1 MLSVKSK
8 SLCASY
14 PLPVCGPRKS
24 SYEGVV
30 SVEGSRGGSSGLSA
44 KAFGGIANVERK

>member
-1 MLSVKSK
+1 MKSK

-24 SYEGVV
+24 SYEGTV
-30 SVEGSRGGSSGLSA
+30 SAEGGWSGESSGLSA
-44 KAFGGIANVERK
+44 KAFGGIANIERK